1 MAQTFKITGKV
12 ELPLEDGQTPAT
24 MSLDTSFTFT
34 QRANQELSFSAAAA
48 DVAVNLGT
56 LAVGGAKALMVKSPT
71 GGCVIKLNG
80 STDAIPVPSGS
91 TGYMLIVNPGA
102 GAITSVSVTVT
113 GVAIVKIIAV
123 G

>member
-12 ELPLEDGQTPAT
+12 ELPLEDGQTPGAV
-24 MSLDTSFTFT
+24 SLDTSFTFT

-56 LAVGGAKALMVKSPT
+56 LSVGGAKALLVKSPT
-71 GGCVIKLNG
+71 GGCVVKLNG
-80 STDAIPVPSGS
+80 STDAIPVPASN
-91 TGYMLIVNPGA
+91 GYILVVNPSA
-102 GAITSVSVTVT
+102 GAITAVTVTVT